1 MMKLMESETTA
12 ARSPADRNEQVSIVL
27 WIVLILSMAGIVVLV
42 GSEGWGQGTAQESRL
57 GYQTGQVTAIQK
69 HSIQI
74 NKKDYEVDES
84 VTVKDDEDRTREL
97 KDIKEGA
104 EIQFH
109 LRRDKI
115 DAIILIL
122 PR

>member
-1 MMKLMESETTA
+1 MKLMEAETTA
-12 ARSPADRNEQVSIVL
+12 VGSPVDRSDQVGIVL
-27 WIVLILSMAGIVVLV
+27 WIVLILSMAGIVMLV

-57 GYQTGQVTAIQK
+57 GYQTGQVTARHGQ
-69 HSIQI
+69 SIQI
-74 NKKDYEVDES
+74 NKKDYAVDDS
-84 VTVKDDEDRTREL
+84 VTVKDDEDRPREL
-97 KDIKEGA
+97 KDIKEGS
-104 EIQFH
+104 EVQFH